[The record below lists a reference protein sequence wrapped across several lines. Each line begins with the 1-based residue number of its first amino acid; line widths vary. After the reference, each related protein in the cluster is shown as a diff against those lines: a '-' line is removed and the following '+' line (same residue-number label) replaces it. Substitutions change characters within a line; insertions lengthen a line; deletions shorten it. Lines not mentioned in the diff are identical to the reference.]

1 MGRSIWYQEKM
12 RTVFSGGSVE
22 QYSVKEENQKKVVVS
37 RISVEKVFQEVIN
50 IVRFFWLLALGEV
63 WEWIDR
69 FNVGVPD
76 IGRSK
81 LYML

>member
-1 MGRSIWYQEKM
+1 MGRSNWYQEKM

-50 IVRFFWLLALGEV
+50 IVRFF
-63 WEWIDR
+63 
-69 FNVGVPD
+69 
-76 IGRSK
+76 
-81 LYML
+81 